1 MSWFCEADL
10 PDVGGDTTPQAQ
22 VNRRLLFG
30 SELEHGQNLSPELTP
45 KDIAKALPMSAVRKR
60 IERLM
65 KPKADGTY
73 KVPEELVQEWKRGD
87 QTKILDEFRASGLD
101 KDRPTLAGHS
111 LL

>member
-1 MSWFCEADL
+1 MTCRGSARLICPTLVGTRLPRPKSTGACYLDL
-10 PDVGGDTTPQAQ
+10 SST
-22 VNRRLLFG
+22 
-30 SELEHGQNLSPELTP
+30 